1 MTLSGGSLYVGGR
14 MQPIAPPPLDPA
26 EWPRWKHTRLR
37 RRLLYSEHER
47 DLNERLRE
55 QLKHVRADAWGK
67 PDLTANP
74 FLSLWSQMSRLYA
87 ESPQITAPEGSEG
100 LLVTL
105 EAAGVWPLM
114 QRVQRDTLALRE
126 MLLRTDP
133 HPGLTEDDPHHLVK
147 IPVFPDLVEATVTA
161 SNPKDPVA
169 ISELFEHS
177 GKWYR
182 LQTDISDLHDP
193 FRRVVDVNSGRDVT
207 EQVFGHPV
215 QGGEAYPY
223 RYADGQPFLNYVT
236 YHAAESGRQ
245 WDWSTLR
252 EVVEGSLNIGVGMTY
267 YWHIIRNA
275 AWAQRWSVG
284 VEWGGGELGND
295 DPSETRRTRVAD
307 PATVIE
313 GEPNSEGVQPSV
325 GQWSSPA
332 DPEAVLRS
340 VFMYEDRILVLA
352 GLSPPGVGK
361 QEADIRSGYSLT
373 VQREAA
379 REHQRLYEPMFRRGD
394 QEQMAKDAA
403 LLNRANGTS
412 YSETPADYRISY
424 RGLAPSPVEQRSLRD
439 SLYTDL
445 DRGMVSPEE
454 VYIAIHPGSTI
465 AEASAALA
473 YNAQRRRLYEVEQG
487 EATDD
492 AAPAVADEK
501 ADQGEPAAAEPD
513 AAEPDGREE
522 NAASKAVALNGAQ
535 VTSAVGI
542 VQEVAMGRLP
552 RDVGLSMLEAFLG
565 LDGEL
570 AGDVMGSVG
579 AGFKIE
585 STEV

>member
-1 MTLSGGSLYVGGR
+1 MST
-14 MQPIAPPPLDPA
+14 APPPIDPA

-47 DLNERLRE
+47 DLNDRLRE
-55 QLKHVRADAWGK
+55 QLKHVRADAWGS

-87 ESPQITAPEGSEG
+87 ESPQITAPEGSEE

-105 EAAGVWPLM
+105 EATGVWPLM

-133 HPGLTEDDPHHLVK
+133 HPGLTENDPHHLVK
-147 IPVFPDLVEATVTA
+147 IPVFPDLVEAKVTA

-169 ISELFEHS
+169 ISELFEAG

-182 LQTDISDLHDP
+182 LQTSIEDPMDP
-193 FRRVVDVNSGRDVT
+193 FRRVVDVNSGHDCT
-207 EQVFGHPV
+207 EKVFGHKA

-284 VEWGGGELGND
+284 VEWGGGELGD
-295 DPSETRRTRVAD
+295 GDPVETRRTRVAD

-352 GLSPPGVGK
+352 GLTPPGVGK

-403 LLNRANGTS
+403 LLNRANGTN
-412 YSETPADYRISY
+412 YSENPADYRIAY
-424 RGLAPSPVEQRSLRD
+424 RGLGPSPVEQRSMRD

-454 VYIAIHPGSTI
+454 VYIAIHPGTTM
-465 AEASAALA
+465 AEASAALRF
-473 YNAQRRRLYEVEQG
+473 NAESRRRYEVENEG
-487 EATDD
+487 TA
-492 AAPAVADEK
+492 
-501 ADQGEPAAAEPD
+501 
-513 AAEPDGREE
+513 
-522 NAASKAVALNGAQ
+522 
-535 VTSAVGI
+535 
-542 VQEVAMGRLP
+542 
-552 RDVGLSMLEAFLG
+552 
-565 LDGEL
+565 
-570 AGDVMGSVG
+570 
-579 AGFKIE
+579 
-585 STEV
+585 